1 MNILNDVI
9 ISVSQGISELFPI
22 SSLGHIVIIQSL
34 LNIHVTK
41 SSSFF
46 LPFIVSLHVGT
57 AIALIVFFFKE
68 WKAIVIALFSTA
80 IKGKLSNDKTENFAW
95 KLVIATIPVGIIGL
109 LFSSFVKKI
118 FGDPLIAAIFLIV
131 NGFILYVG
139 EMLIKKKKLKG
150 LASKGSGSRKKLED
164 LSFLDTIII
173 GISQIFAL
181 IPGISR
187 SGASM
192 VAGLLYNLDHEDAAY
207 FSFMLATPVIL
218 AAGLLEVPSLFST
231 HSLTPFWYAL
241 LGGVISGITAYFA
254 VKFLM
259 KYFEKGTLKPYA
271 YYSVII
277 GILSVFIF
285 TRV

>member
-1 MNILNDVI
+1 MNILNDI
-9 ISVSQGISELFPI
+9 ILSFSQGISELFPI
-22 SSLGHIVIIQSL
+22 SSLGHSIIIESL

-41 SSSFF
+41 NSSFF

-57 AIALIVFFFKE
+57 SVALLIFFFKE
-68 WKAIVIALFSTA
+68 WKEIVKALFRTA
-80 IKGKLSNDKTENFAW
+80 IKGKLSKDKTENFAW

-109 LFSSFVKKI
+109 LFESVVKKI
-118 FGDPLIAAIFLIV
+118 FESPLIAAIFLIV
-131 NGFILYVG
+131 NGLILYLG
-139 EMLIKKKKLKG
+139 EILIKKKKLI
-150 LASKGSGSRKKLED
+150 KKLED
-164 LSFLDTIII
+164 LNFLDSIII

-192 VAGLLYNLDHEDAAY
+192 VAGLLYDLNHEDAAY

-231 HSLTPFWYAL
+231 HSLAPFWYAFW
-241 LGGVISGITAYFA
+241 GAIISGVTAYFA

-259 KYFEKGTLKPYA
+259 KYFERGTLKPYA
-271 YYSVII
+271 YYSMLV
-277 GILSVFIF
+277 GVLSVLIFI
-285 TRV
+285 R

>member
-1 MNILNDVI
+1 MNISNDVI

-57 AIALIVFFFKE
+57 AIALVVFFYKE
-68 WKAIVIALFSTA
+68 WKEIVFALFRTA
-80 IKGKLSNDKTENFAW
+80 VNGKLSNDKTENFAW

-109 LFSSFVKKI
+109 IFSSFVKKI
-118 FGDPLIAAIFLIV
+118 FENPLIAAIFLIV
-131 NGFILYVG
+131 NGFILYGG
-139 EMLIKKKKLKG
+139 EMLIKKKKLK
-150 LASKGSGSRKKLED
+150 KELED

-192 VAGLLYNLDHEDAAY
+192 VAGLLYDLDHEDAAY